1 MEDGL
6 SRLRLPASHIIS
18 NGRVKAS
25 HIEDSAN
32 NGIRTIGRWGDV
44 VTFDQLPDS
53 VRTPGLAE
61 ALGVTISPATG
72 VAGVEQCG
80 APGEVETTPAKDFQ
94 LHINNFRCN
103 NVIDHT
109 QGEIPHNGQQHAGN
123 TMQIVHTNTALAAP
137 DQLRQR
143 VAWSLA
149 QVVVAAIPGAGQDVR
164 EGWTNF
170 YDVFVRHAFGSYYNI
185 LREVSYSPIMAYWLT
200 YHKNKA
206 WAASGTV
213 PDENYAREIMQLFS
227 LGLWMLNEDGT
238 QALDGNGQP
247 VPTYTNADIVTH
259 ARMWTGFKERDV
271 RGNQEVSRNQFT
283 HNEMDPMVIEES
295 WRDTHF
301 RR

>member
-1 MEDGL
+1 L
-6 SRLRLPASHIIS
+6 FL
-18 NGRVKAS
+18 
-25 HIEDSAN
+25 
-32 NGIRTIGRWGDV
+32 
-44 VTFDQLPDS
+44 
-53 VRTPGLAE
+53 
-61 ALGVTISPATG
+61 
-72 VAGVEQCG
+72 
-80 APGEVETTPAKDFQ
+80 
-94 LHINNFRCN
+94 
-103 NVIDHT
+103 
-109 QGEIPHNGQQHAGN
+109 
-123 TMQIVHTNTALAAP
+123 
-137 DQLRQR
+137 
-143 VAWSLA
+143 WSLA